1 MNVVL
6 LGPPINAA
14 SGWGPV
20 GEQGAASGCE
30 APGRG
35 APRGGG
41 DYLTPSQGGG
51 DGCFWLLSPPWARFL
66 VT

>member
-14 SGWGPV
+14 RGWGPV

-30 APGRG
+30 
-35 APRGGG
+35 
-41 DYLTPSQGGG
+41 
-51 DGCFWLLSPPWARFL
+51 
-66 VT
+66 